1 MFPEPEPS
9 TWQQQRRSRKRQ
21 IPHADG
27 NFATF
32 VYIPVA
38 RRKVS
43 RRLDAARA
51 SLRQLCQVAEHLR
64 ARDENAHQGSRPCI
78 GVQDASDS
86 QPPLTGRQ
94 CGATTATGGNSI
106 NEEAQHTSLGRSG
119 QESMNVQGQA
129 PNDVLTD
136 SLPVSSLGT
145 QGKKR
150 RIQGQWQAHTTH
162 DVADAADLHISL
174 SRTIMLQFH
183 LIEPFLAQIASKLK
197 QVKCFTIEL
206 QDRLDIFSN
215 LDQSCFF
222 AAFPVSPIC
231 ARNLV
236 APVVQDVNEVVTKF
250 GGAPFAF
257 RPFRPHVSVAWT
269 AEDIRPALHRVSQIA
284 TYRQREVAQNSPGS
298 GQGDQRADVEGDQHC
313 WPQVEDA
320 LQQLEATLSKSRES
334 NVDSGDDESAFR
346 RSPGECNKDQ
356 VADCCNGSPNRS
368 RFETNAA
375 SQVEAGAAGGVPGD
389 ARIWIKVQKVC
400 VSVGNRI
407 TTVHLQG
414 AVSDSDSSSG
424 SSDTESM

>member
-32 VYIPVA
+32 V
-38 RRKVS
+38 

-231 ARNLV
+231 ARNL
-236 APVVQDVNEVVTKF
+236 
-250 GGAPFAF
+250 
-257 RPFRPHVSVAWT
+257 
-269 AEDIRPALHRVSQIA
+269 DIRPALHRVSQIA

-389 ARIWIKVQKVC
+389 ARIWIKVQK
-400 VSVGNRI
+400 
-407 TTVHLQG
+407 
-414 AVSDSDSSSG
+414 
-424 SSDTESM
+424 